1 MEIVRPINHTV
12 NFGEIKPGQCFNFEG
27 DFYIKAIRAADINT
41 MAVKTGAL
49 SFFADY
55 EQVVP
60 VVANFCIF

>member
-1 MEIVRPINHTV
+1 MEVVRPVIHTV

-41 MAVKTGAL
+41 MAVETGAL

-60 VVANFCIF
+60 VTADVRVF

>member
-1 MEIVRPINHTV
+1 MEIVRPVNHTV
-12 NFGEIKPGQCFNFEG
+12 NFGEIKSGQCFNFEG